1 MPSSSVPKV
10 EHILPEIGM
19 ASQHDGRHLALLNS
33 TLVIAPGQTQINFVF
48 ILPTIT

>member
-19 ASQHDGRHLALLNS
+19 TSQHEGRYPALLNS
-33 TLVIAPGQTQINFVF
+33 TLVIAPAQTQINFDF